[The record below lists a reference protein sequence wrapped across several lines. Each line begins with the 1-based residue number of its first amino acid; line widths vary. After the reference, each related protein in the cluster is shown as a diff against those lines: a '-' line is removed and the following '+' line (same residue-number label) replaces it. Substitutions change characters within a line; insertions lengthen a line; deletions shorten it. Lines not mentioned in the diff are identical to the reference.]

1 MKKKTIV
8 KLALSTIVI
17 AAPAIGVSGV
27 IANDGAASKDE
38 VKLAKKAYGF
48 AKKAEKALAKGD
60 GVQAVILAE
69 NAVAI
74 ELNNLDY
81 RGLLARAYMKEGR
94 FQSAERTLMDVIELG
109 QSDARTIVSLAL
121 TRIAQGKV
129 DSAIALVEANQAKLP
144 ASDFGL
150 ALALAGEPKRGIAV
164 LTEAIRSDN
173 STARTR
179 QNLALAYALD
189 GQWRNS
195 QTMAV
200 QDMPKDLADQRLVE
214 WAQYARPGAF
224 QTRIAGLLGVSPKED
239 MGQPV
244 RLALNVVAGEVN
256 VAAASQAPAA
266 MAEAPVQPMAELAA
280 VGPAP
285 VETAVEQNT
294 PFFAEPAV
302 KVAVA
307 DQVSV
312 PVNKSNI
319 TYVSK
324 PVYSVTFAANKSAP
338 LIKAPTGPAKSSG
351 PVRVAEKASAK
362 PVKLAM
368 ADTSEAAPR
377 TVSGTHIV
385 QLGAYY
391 SAESAQ
397 KAWTQ
402 LKGKHDVL
410 DGLSSASSVAVV
422 NGKRYVR
429 LAASGFGDFASA
441 NAACG
446 KIKANGGDCVV
457 KNVGGNGAV
466 RLAAAKPKAKSMKVV
481 SIASKTRFVRQIAS
495 R

>member
-74 ELNNLDY
+74 VLNNLDY

-179 QNLALAYALD
+179 QNRNGSVCASDRKKDD
-189 GQWRNS
+189 GHQCRRPTQKFHS
-195 QTMAV
+195 RHRKPPA
-200 QDMPKDLADQRLVE
+200 PRLVR
-214 WAQYARPGAF
+214 QPSRRAF
-224 QTRIAGLLGVSPKED
+224 VYC
-239 MGQPV
+239 
-244 RLALNVVAGEVN
+244 
-256 VAAASQAPAA
+256 
-266 MAEAPVQPMAELAA
+266 LAA
-280 VGPAP
+280 V
-285 VETAVEQNT
+285 
-294 PFFAEPAV
+294 
-302 KVAVA
+302 
-307 DQVSV
+307 
-312 PVNKSNI
+312 
-319 TYVSK
+319 
-324 PVYSVTFAANKSAP
+324 
-338 LIKAPTGPAKSSG
+338 LI
-351 PVRVAEKASAK
+351 
-362 PVKLAM
+362 
-368 ADTSEAAPR
+368 
-377 TVSGTHIV
+377 
-385 QLGAYY
+385 QL
-391 SAESAQ
+391 
-397 KAWTQ
+397 
-402 LKGKHDVL
+402 
-410 DGLSSASSVAVV
+410 
-422 NGKRYVR
+422 
-429 LAASGFGDFASA
+429 
-441 NAACG
+441 
-446 KIKANGGDCVV
+446 
-457 KNVGGNGAV
+457 
-466 RLAAAKPKAKSMKVV
+466 
-481 SIASKTRFVRQIAS
+481 
-495 R
+495 